1 MRRREPFEIRRAK
14 LIKPVLLV
22 GFCVASDTRCREVCE
37 FHPADEIS
45 ESEVDSGEFTSIE
58 RALVNGISLMV
69 EHIEFAPAI
78 VVDDVDIV
86 LSMCVE
92 RYPL

>member
-37 FHPADEIS
+37 FHPADELS
-45 ESEVDSGEFTSIE
+45 ESEVDSGEFVCIE
-58 RALVNGISLMV
+58 RALVNGIPLMV
-69 EHIEFAPAI
+69 EHMELPAI
-78 VVDDVDIV
+78 VV
-86 LSMCVE
+86 E
-92 RYPL
+92 A